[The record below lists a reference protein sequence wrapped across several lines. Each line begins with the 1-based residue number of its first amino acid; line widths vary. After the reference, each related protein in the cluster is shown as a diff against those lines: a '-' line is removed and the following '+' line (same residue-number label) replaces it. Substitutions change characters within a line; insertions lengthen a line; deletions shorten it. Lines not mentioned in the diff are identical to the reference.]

1 MLKSLYFKLRHF
13 DGEVFK
19 LVRCTYN
26 EVSLS
31 RISNNQVTRV
41 KLICILPSV
50 LPGCNVEFGVNE
62 ILFARP
68 VINHVFILYANS
80 GARTTFK
87 TKFSFLLI

>member
-19 LVRCTYN
+19 LVRGTYD

-41 KLICILPSV
+41 NLIYILPSV

-62 ILFARP
+62 ILFASYQYY
-68 VINHVFILYANS
+68 LQY
-80 GARTTFK
+80 
-87 TKFSFLLI
+87 